1 MDLREK
7 TLFSLIGAL
16 MLILTGI
23 IIFSSTILL
32 GSYEKLEASHV
43 SDTVDLTLNNVNNEI
58 ANLNAIVT
66 DWGPWDDTYSYIKGE
81 KSDFIFTNLQKET
94 YESLRLNFVIITDTN
109 GTIVFGEGFDATAG
123 TMTPLS
129 SGLVREVA
137 NAASPLT
144 NTTLN
149 KKASGFLNLLEGPV
163 IITAHPV
170 LHTNF
175 SGPPAGMVIM
185 GRDLN
190 DAEISRLGVLTLPSL
205 SITPLASTSL
215 PPENRD
221 LLLNDTTSPVQVHP
235 INDRTIEGY
244 RVIQDIYGNDAFL
257 LKVEMPRDI
266 YQQGRNTVL
275 SFILIQLASGLAIG
289 LLVIYILDRGV
300 LSRISTISTEFRD
313 IAKRGDVS
321 ARISVKGNDELS
333 RFAEVSNRMLETIE
347 TTQKALQ
354 ENDARLHSIFDG
366 SPVMQFVIGKDHR
379 IILWNRSLEEY
390 SGISAKD
397 VVGTDQQWRAFYPTK
412 RPCLADLLVDEA
424 IEKIPQWYQGKFRQS
439 QFVEDAY
446 EATDF
451 FLGKDT
457 AGKWLYFTAAP
468 FRDMWGAIIGAVET
482 LEDITERKKAEEAI
496 KAANIKLNLLSSII
510 RHDILNQ
517 LTALRVQL
525 ELAKMQTTDPVQL
538 DAIKKEEA
546 AVDTISQQIEFTR
559 DYQEMGV
566 QAPQW
571 QDVHRTILRAIS
583 LIHMEGITIKAD
595 LGTLEIYADALL
607 ERVFYN
613 LFENS
618 VRHGIGLTKIT
629 ISYRESGDGCVVI
642 YEDNGGG
649 IPQSQK
655 ENIFN
660 RKFFKN
666 TGFGMFLSREI
677 LSITGLTI
685 KETGEPGKGVR
696 FEISVPAGAYRFSG
710 RK

>member
-7 TLFSLIGAL
+7 TLLSLVGAL
-16 MLILTGI
+16 MLILLGV

-32 GSYEKLEASHV
+32 GSYENLEASHV
-43 SDTVDLTLNNVNNEI
+43 SDTLDLTLNNVNNEI

-66 DWGPWDDTYSYIKGE
+66 DWGPWDDTYSYIKGQ
-81 KSDFIFTNLQKET
+81 KSDFISTNLRKET
-94 YESLRLNFVIITDTN
+94 YESLRLNFVIITDPN
-109 GTIVFGEGFDATAG
+109 GTIVFGEGFDATARE
-123 TMTPLS
+123 MTPLS
-129 SGLVREVA
+129 SGLVRELA
-137 NAASPLT
+137 NADSPLT

-149 KKASGFLNLLEGPV
+149 KKVSGFLNLLEGPV

-170 LHTNF
+170 LHTDF

-190 DAEISRLGVLTLPSL
+190 DAEISRLGMLTLPSL
-205 SITPLASTSL
+205 SITPLSSSSL
-215 PPENRD
+215 PPDDRD
-221 LLLNDTTSPVQVHP
+221 LLLNDATSPVHVHP
-235 INDRTIEGY
+235 VNDRTVEGH
-244 RVIQDIYGNDAFL
+244 RVLKDIYGNDALL

-275 SFILIQLASGLAIG
+275 SFILIQLVSGLVIG
-289 LLVIYILDRGV
+289 LLVIYIMDRGV
-300 LSRISTISTEFRD
+300 LSRISTISTDFRD

-333 RFAEVSNRMLETIE
+333 RLAEVSNRMLETIE

-412 RPCLADLLVDEA
+412 RPCLADLLVDGA

-451 FLGKDT
+451 FLGKGT
-457 AGKWLYFTAAP
+457 AGTWLYFTAAP
-468 FRDMWGAIIGAVET
+468 VRDIRGAIIGAVET

-525 ELAKMQTTDPVQL
+525 ELGKMQTTDPVQL

-566 QAPQW
+566 QTPQW

-618 VRHGIGLTKIT
+618 IRHGIGLTKIT
-629 ISYRESGDGCVVI
+629 VSYRESGDGCVVL

-710 RK
+710 RT

>member
-7 TLFSLIGAL
+7 TLLSLIGAL
-16 MLILTGI
+16 MLILIGI

-32 GSYEKLEASHV
+32 GSYENLEASHV
-43 SDTVDLTLNNVNNEI
+43 SDTLDLTLNNVNNEI

-66 DWGPWDDTYSYIKGE
+66 DWGPWDDAYTFVKGQ
-81 KSDFIFTNLQKET
+81 KSDFINVNLREET
-94 YESLRLNFVIITDTN
+94 YASLRLNFVIITDTN
-109 GTIVFGEGFDATAG
+109 GTIVYGEGFDATARE
-123 TMTPLS
+123 MTPLS
-129 SGLVREVA
+129 SGLVRELA
-137 NAASPLT
+137 NADSPLR
-144 NTTLN
+144 NTTTG
-149 KKASGFLNLLEGPV
+149 KKVSGFLNLPEGPV

-170 LHTNF
+170 LHTDF

-190 DAEISRLGVLTLPSL
+190 DEEISRLGMLTLPSL
-205 SITPLASTSL
+205 SIIPLASSPL
-215 PPENRD
+215 PPDDRD
-221 LLLNDTTSPVQVHP
+221 LLLKDAKTPVHVH
-235 INDRTIEGY
+235 IVNDRIVEGH

-266 YQQGRNTVL
+266 FQQGRNTVFA
-275 SFILIQLASGLAIG
+275 FILIQLASGLLIG
-289 LLVIYILDRGV
+289 LLIIYIMDRGV
-300 LSRISTISTEFRD
+300 LSRISTISTDFRD

-321 ARISVKGNDELS
+321 ARISVNGNDELS

-354 ENDARLHSIFDG
+354 ENEAKLHSIFDG

-397 VVGTDQQWRAFYPTK
+397 VVGTDQQWRAFYATK
-412 RPCLADLLVDEA
+412 RPCLADLLVDGA

-439 QFVEDAY
+439 QFIEDAY

-451 FLGKDT
+451 FLGKGT

-468 FRDMWGAIIGAVET
+468 VRDIRGVIIGAVET

-496 KAANIKLNLLSSII
+496 KVANIKLNLLSSII

-525 ELAKMQTTDPVQL
+525 ELGKMQTTDPVQL

-546 AVDTISQQIEFTR
+546 AVETISQQIEFTR

-571 QDVHRTILRAIS
+571 QDVHRTILQAIS
-583 LIHMEGITIKAD
+583 RIHMEGITIKAE

-618 VRHGIGLTKIT
+618 IRHGIGLTTIT
-629 ISYRESGDGCVVI
+629 VSYRESGDGCVVL

-660 RKFFKN
+660 RKFFNN

-710 RK
+710 RT

>member
-7 TLFSLIGAL
+7 TLLSLVGAFMIILIGV
-16 MLILTGI
+16 

-32 GSYEKLEASHV
+32 GSYENLEASHV
-43 SDTVDLTLNNVNNEI
+43 SDTLDLTLNTVNNEI
-58 ANLNAIVT
+58 ASLNAIVI
-66 DWGPWDDTYSYIKGE
+66 DWGPWDDTYAFVKGQ
-81 KSDFIFTNLQKET
+81 KSDFITVNLVEETYTNLH
-94 YESLRLNFVIITDTN
+94 LNFVIITNTN
-109 GTIVFGEGFDATAG
+109 GTIVYGKGFDAT
-123 TMTPLS
+123 TREMTPLS
-129 SGLVREVA
+129 AGFVRELA
-137 NAASPLT
+137 NADSPLA
-144 NTTLN
+144 NTILN
-149 KKASGFLNLLEGPV
+149 KKVSGFLNLPEGPV
-163 IITAHPV
+163 IITTHPV
-170 LHTNF
+170 LHSDF

-190 DAEISRLGVLTLPSL
+190 DEEISRLAGLTLPSL
-205 SITPLASTSL
+205 SITPLVSSSL
-215 PPENRD
+215 PLDESV
-221 LLLNDTTSPVQVHP
+221 LLLRDATSPVRVHFV
-235 INDRTIEGY
+235 NDKTVEGY
-244 RVIQDIYGNDAFL
+244 RVIQDIYGNDALL
-257 LKVEMPRDI
+257 LKVAMPRDI
-266 YQQGRNTVL
+266 YQQGRNTIFA
-275 SFILIQLASGLAIG
+275 FILIQLASGLVIG
-289 LLVIYILDRGV
+289 LLIISIMDRGV
-300 LSRISTISTEFRD
+300 LSRISSISTDFGK
-313 IAKRGDVS
+313 IAQRGDVS
-321 ARISVKGNDELS
+321 ARIPVMGNDELS

-354 ENDARLHSIFDG
+354 ENDARLHSIFNG
-366 SPVMQFVIGKDHR
+366 SPVMQFVIDKDHR

-397 VVGTDQQWRAFYPTK
+397 VVGTDQQWRPFYPSK
-412 RPCLADLLVDEA
+412 RPCLADLLVDGA

-451 FLGKDT
+451 FPGKGT
-457 AGKWLYFTAAP
+457 AEKWLYFTAAP
-468 FRDMWGAIIGAVET
+468 VRDIRGTIIGAVET

-525 ELAKMQTTDPVQL
+525 ELGKLQTTDPVQL
-538 DAIKKEEA
+538 EAIKKEEA
-546 AVDTISQQIEFTR
+546 AVDIISQQIEFTR
-559 DYQEMGV
+559 DYQEMGIHV
-566 QAPQW
+566 PQW
-571 QDVHRTILRAIS
+571 QDVHRTILQAIS
-583 LIHMEGITIKAD
+583 QIHMEGITLNAE

-618 VRHGIGLTKIT
+618 IRHGKGLTKIT
-629 ISYRESGDGCVVI
+629 ISCREFGRGCVVL

-649 IPQSQK
+649 IPHSQK

-685 KETGEPGKGVR
+685 QETGEPGKGVR
-696 FEISVPAGAYRFSG
+696 FEILVPAGAYRFSG

>member
-7 TLFSLIGAL
+7 TLLSLTGAL
-16 MLILTGI
+16 MLILIGI

-32 GSYEKLEASHV
+32 RSYENLEASHV

-66 DWGPWDDTYSYIKGE
+66 DWGPWDDTYSYIKGQ
-81 KSDFIFTNLQKET
+81 KSDFISTNLRKET

-109 GTIVFGEGFDATAG
+109 GTIVYGEGFDATAG
-123 TMTPLS
+123 TMTALS
-129 SGLVREVA
+129 SGLVRELA
-137 NAASPLT
+137 NAGSPLT

-149 KKASGFLNLLEGPV
+149 RKVSGFLNLLEGPV

-170 LHTNF
+170 LHTDF

-190 DAEISRLGVLTLPSL
+190 DEEISRLGVLTLPSL

-215 PPENRD
+215 PPEDRD
-221 LLLNDTTSPVQVHP
+221 LLSNDATSPVHVQTV
-235 INDRTIEGY
+235 NDRTVEGH
-244 RVIQDIYGNDAFL
+244 RVVQDIYGNDAFL
-257 LKVEMPRDI
+257 LKVAMPRDI

-275 SFILIQLASGLAIG
+275 SFILIQLASGLVIG
-289 LLVIYILDRGV
+289 LLIIYIMDRGV
-300 LSRISTISTEFRD
+300 LSRISTISTDFED

-321 ARISVKGNDELS
+321 ARIPVVGNDELS
-333 RFAEVSNRMLETIE
+333 RLAEVSNRMLETIG

-379 IILWNRSLEEY
+379 IIFWNRSLEEY

-397 VVGTDQQWRAFYPTK
+397 VVGTDQQWRPFYTTK
-412 RPCLADLLVDEA
+412 RPCLADLLVDGA

-439 QFVEDAY
+439 QFIEDAY

-451 FLGKDT
+451 FSGKGT

-468 FRDMWGAIIGAVET
+468 VRDIRGTIIGAVET

-496 KAANIKLNLLSSII
+496 KAANIKLNLLSRVI

-525 ELAKMQTTDPVQL
+525 ELGRMQTTDPVQL

-546 AVDTISQQIEFTR
+546 AVEIISQQIEFTR
-559 DYQEMGV
+559 DYQEMGI

-571 QDVHRTILRAIS
+571 QDVHRTILQAIS
-583 LIHMEGITIKAD
+583 QIHMEGITLKAE

-618 VRHGIGLTKIT
+618 IRHGKGLTNIT
-629 ISYRESGDGCVVI
+629 VSYRESGNSCVVL

-649 IPQSQK
+649 IPLSQK

-685 KETGEPGKGVR
+685 QETGEPGKGVR

-710 RK
+710 RI

>member
-7 TLFSLIGAL
+7 TLLSLIGAL
-16 MLILTGI
+16 MLILIGT

-32 GSYEKLEASHV
+32 RSYENLEASHV
-43 SDTVDLTLNNVNNEI
+43 SDTLDLTLNNVNNEI

-66 DWGPWDDTYSYIKGE
+66 DWGPWDDTYSYIKGQ
-81 KSDFIFTNLQKET
+81 KSDFISTNLRKET
-94 YESLRLNFVIITDTN
+94 YESLRLNFVIITDPN
-109 GTIVFGEGFDATAG
+109 DTIVYGEGFDATAG

-129 SGLVREVA
+129 SGLVRELA
-137 NAASPLT
+137 NAGSPLT

-149 KKASGFLNLLEGPV
+149 RKVSGFLNLLEGPV

-170 LHTNF
+170 LHTDF

-185 GRDLN
+185 GRALN
-190 DAEISRLGVLTLPSL
+190 DAEISRLGMLTLPSL
-205 SITPLASTSL
+205 SITPLSSSSL
-215 PPENRD
+215 PPDDRD
-221 LLLNDTTSPVQVHP
+221 LLLNEATSPVHVRP
-235 INDRTIEGY
+235 INDRTIEGH
-244 RVIQDIYGNDAFL
+244 RVVQDIYGNDAFL

-275 SFILIQLASGLAIG
+275 SFILIQLVSGLMIG
-289 LLVIYILDRGV
+289 LLVIYIMDRGV
-300 LSRISTISTEFRD
+300 LSRISTISTDFGD
-313 IAKRGDVS
+313 IAKRGDLS
-321 ARISVKGNDELS
+321 ARISVKGNDEFS
-333 RFAEVSNRMLETIE
+333 RLAEVSNRMLETIE

-354 ENDARLHSIFDG
+354 ENDAKLHSIFNG

-390 SGISAKD
+390 SCISAKD
-397 VVGTDQQWRAFYPTK
+397 VVGTDEQWRAFYPTK
-412 RPCLADLLVDEA
+412 RPCLADLLVDGA

-468 FRDMWGAIIGAVET
+468 VRDIRGAIIGAVET

-618 VRHGIGLTKIT
+618 IRHGIGLTTIT
-629 ISYRESGDGCVVI
+629 VSYQESGDGCVVI

-649 IPQSQK
+649 IPHSQK

-677 LSITGLTI
+677 LSITELTI
-685 KETGEPGKGVR
+685 KETGEPMKGVR

-710 RK
+710 RT